1 VTGAQQRLLDD
12 MRDALLAPVD
22 AIVST
27 SMLLDN
33 AGREVGLDPT
43 EFEDLRKI
51 RAAATELYSFVKDKL
66 HAEHFP
72 AYLDEPGVESE
83 MGTIRH
89 DIKNRL
95 NHIMGPCQ
103 FLILDHDAD
112 ALSGDLREVLRF
124 TEQCLKVLNASV
136 NQTAG
141 TRTDVVGHDLK
152 NAEELARPVIDRSFV
167 GSVKREVEPASILV
181 ADDNAT
187 NREIL
192 ARFLERHNHTVTFA
206 CDGRETLDLIRERT
220 FDLVLL
226 DILMPEINGFQVL
239 ENMRQTGHLR
249 HTPVIVLTGLDGVA
263 DAVRCIEIGAED
275 FLSRPVHLDLLKAR
289 VDACLEKKRLREQL
303 YEQFFT
309 PELAREIVRHP
320 DLLEMEGKK
329 AEVSVLFCDVR
340 KFSTISERLGPIETI
355 SWLRDV
361 MGILSDSVMRY
372 GGVLVDYT
380 GDELMAMWGAPEYEP
395 NHAQLACTAAIE
407 MLSILPEFD
416 TRWEASVQSKTAVGI
431 GINTGEVFVGN
442 VGTRRKF
449 KYGPLGNT
457 VNLASRVQ
465 GATKYL
471 RSEVLITGQTKNQLS
486 PDARLRRLC
495 TVKVNNILEP
505 VELYELA
512 TLGREN
518 WTGLKEAY
526 ELALFEFERQNFT
539 KASSILGNIFLE
551 YPNDGPSLLLMSRA
565 VSAMLD
571 ESAPFDPVWELP
583 GK

>member
-1 VTGAQQRLLDD
+1 
-12 MRDALLAPVD
+12 
-22 AIVST
+22 
-27 SMLLDN
+27 
-33 AGREVGLDPT
+33 
-43 EFEDLRKI
+43 
-51 RAAATELYSFVKDKL
+51 
-66 HAEHFP
+66 
-72 AYLDEPGVESE
+72 
-83 MGTIRH
+83 
-89 DIKNRL
+89 
-95 NHIMGPCQ
+95 MGPCQ
-103 FLILDHDAD
+103 FLILDHEAD
-112 ALSGDLREVLRF
+112 ALSPDLREILRF
-124 TEQCLKVLNASV
+124 AEQCLKALNASADHASP
-136 NQTAG
+136 AG
-141 TRTDVVGHDLK
+141 PDVTGHDLR
-152 NAEELARPVIDRSFV
+152 NGGNPERPPIDRSRV
-167 GSVKREVEPASILV
+167 DPVKREVEPASILV
-181 ADDNAT
+181 ADDNQT

-192 ARFLERHNHTVTFA
+192 ARFLERHQHTVTFA
-206 CDGRETLDLIRERT
+206 RDGRETLDLIRERS

-239 ENMRQTGHLR
+239 ENMRLTGHLR
-249 HTPVIVLTGLDGVA
+249 HTPVIVLTGLDGVS

-275 FLSRPVHLDLLKAR
+275 FLSRPVHLDLLRAR

-329 AEVSVLFCDVR
+329 AEVSILFCDVR

-355 SWLRDV
+355 SWLRDA
-361 MGILSDSVMRY
+361 MGVLSDSVMRH

-407 MLSILPEFD
+407 MLALLPELD
-416 TRWEASVQSKTAVGI
+416 TRWESAVKSKTAVGI

-471 RSEVLITGQTKNQLS
+471 RSEVLITGQTKAQLS
-486 PDARLRRLC
+486 PEARLRRLC

-512 TLGREN
+512 TIDRRN
-518 WTGLKEAY
+518 WDGLREAY
-526 ELALFEFERQNFT
+526 EQALVEFERRNFT

-565 VSAMLD
+565 VNAMLND
-571 ESAPFDPVWELP
+571 SAPFDPVWELP

>member
-1 VTGAQQRLLDD
+1 MNGAQQRLLDD

-33 AGREVGLDPT
+33 AGRDVGLDPT

-51 RAAATELYSFVKDKL
+51 RSAATELYSFVKDKL

-72 AYLDEPGVESE
+72 AYLDERGVESE
-83 MGTIRH
+83 MSTIRH

-103 FLILDHDAD
+103 FLILDHDED

-124 TEQCLKVLNASV
+124 TEQCLKVLN
-136 NQTAG
+136 G
-141 TRTDVVGHDLK
+141 TVSQPTGWKADVIGHDLK
-152 NAEELARPVIDRSFV
+152 NAGESARPVIDRSFV

-192 ARFLERHNHTVTFA
+192 ARFLERHHHTVTFA
-206 CDGRETLDLIRERT
+206 CDGRETLDLIRDRT

-340 KFSTISERLGPIETI
+340 KFSTISERLGPIKTI

-361 MGILSDSVMRY
+361 MGILSDSVMRH

-416 TRWEASVQSKTAVGI
+416 TRWEESVKSKTAVGI

-495 TVKVNNILEP
+495 TVKVNNIQEP

-518 WTGLKEAY
+518 WTGLREAY
-526 ELALFEFERQNFT
+526 EQALVEFERQNFT

>member
-1 VTGAQQRLLDD
+1 

-27 SMLLDN
+27 SMLLD
-33 AGREVGLDPT
+33 ASGREVGLDAT

-66 HAEHFP
+66 NADHFP
-72 AYLDEPGVESE
+72 AYLDEPGVETE
-83 MGTIRH
+83 MSTIRH

-112 ALSGDLREVLRF
+112 GLSGDLREVLRF
-124 TEQCLKVLNASV
+124 TEQCLKVLNGSV
-136 NQTAG
+136 SQAQG
-141 TRTDVVGHDLK
+141 AKADVVGHDLK
-152 NAEELARPVIDRSFV
+152 GGEDTLRPAIDRSTV
-167 GSVKREVEPASILV
+167 DVQKREVEPASILV

-192 ARFLERHNHTVTFA
+192 ARFLERHHHTVTFA
-206 CDGRETLDLIRERT
+206 CDGRETLDLIRERS

-239 ENMRQTGHLR
+239 ENMRKTGHLR
-249 HTPVIVLTGLDGVA
+249 HTPVIVLTGLDGVS

-320 DLLEMEGKK
+320 DLLQMEGKK

-355 SWLRDV
+355 AWLRDV

-407 MLSILPEFD
+407 MLSILPGFD
-416 TRWEASVQSKTAVGI
+416 TRWEDSVQSKTAVGI

-471 RSEVLITGQTKNQLS
+471 RSEVLVTGQTKNQLS

-512 TLGREN
+512 TAGREN
-518 WTGLKEAY
+518 WSGLREAY
-526 ELALFEFERQNFT
+526 EQALVEFERQNFT

-571 ESAPFDPVWELP
+571 ETAPFDPVWELP

>member
-1 VTGAQQRLLDD
+1 

-27 SMLLDN
+27 SMLLDS
-33 AGREVGLDPT
+33 AGREVGLDAT

-66 HAEHFP
+66 HVDHFP
-72 AYLDEPGVESE
+72 PHLDEPDVETE
-83 MGTIRH
+83 MSTIRH

-103 FLILDHDAD
+103 FLALDHGAD
-112 ALSGDLREVLRF
+112 ALSPDLRQVLRF
-124 TEQCLKVLNASV
+124 TEQCLKVLNGSV
-136 NQTAG
+136 SQNSGPRA
-141 TRTDVVGHDLK
+141 DVVGHDLK
-152 NAEELARPVIDRSFV
+152 TGEETIRPALDRSIVDFE
-167 GSVKREVEPASILV
+167 KREVEPASILV

-192 ARFLERHNHTVTFA
+192 ARFLERHHHTVTFA
-206 CDGRETLDLIRERT
+206 CDGRETLDLIRERS

-239 ENMRQTGHLR
+239 ENMRKTGHLR
-249 HTPVIVLTGLDGVA
+249 HTPVIVLTGLDGVS

-320 DLLEMEGKK
+320 DLLQMEGKK
-329 AEVSVLFCDVR
+329 AEVSILFCDVR
-340 KFSTISERLGPIETI
+340 KFSTISERLGPIDTI
-355 SWLRDV
+355 AWLRDV

-407 MLSILPEFD
+407 MLGILPEFD
-416 TRWEASVQSKTAVGI
+416 TRWEESVKSKTAVGI

-471 RSEVLITGQTKNQLS
+471 RSEVLITGQTKDQLS

-512 TLGREN
+512 TVDRRN
-518 WTGLKEAY
+518 WDGLKEAY
-526 ELALFEFERQNFT
+526 EQALVEFEKQNFT

-571 ESAPFDPVWELP
+571 ETAPFDPVWELP